1 LGGFERW
8 DSAYDVLQA
17 LRDGWIDLHGVDAVT
32 YRDVLEINNAIA
44 DYRARLL
51 GSIRRE
57 ADALKKDD
65 AWVAREFQRLT
76 HA

>member
-1 LGGFERW
+1 MGGFERW

-65 AWVAREFQRLT
+65 AWVAREFERLT
-76 HA
+76 NG

>member
-8 DSAYDVLQA
+8 DSAWDVLQA
-17 LRDGWIDLHGVDAVT
+17 LRDGWIDLHAVDAVT

-44 DYRARLL
+44 DYRSRLL
-51 GSIRRE
+51 ASLRGE
-57 ADALKKDD
+57 AKARGKDEG
-65 AWVAREFQRLT
+65 WVAREFERLT